1 LTEAEKQWWNELG
14 IRMTAVRPRFRFGSF
29 EFDPG
34 SGELF
39 RQGHKLKFQR
49 QLSVVLAML
58 VEHAGSVV
66 SREELRKTLWP
77 DDTFVDFD
85 RGLNKAIN
93 GVRASLRDSARKP
106 RFVETLPHKGYR
118 FIALVE
124 TAAFLGNV
132 PVATTSASRIQ
143 SLAVLPLA
151 NQSGDPAQEYFSDG
165 MTEELI
171 CAVSRIGSLRVI
183 SRTSVMRYKG
193 TRKSLPAIAREL
205 CVDAVVEGSVG
216 RSGSQV
222 RITAQLIY
230 APEDR
235 HLWSGRYERELCDVL
250 QMQAEIAESIAS
262 QINKVIEPGKTSG
275 RARPIHPQAYE
286 ACLKGNFFRDK
297 MTPADLEKSV
307 QFFTG
312 AIDLDP
318 EYAQAYAD
326 LSQSFFFLGVF
337 GIAPPG
343 DVFPKAKAAAVKA
356 LELDEALTAAHNAL
370 AAVHILYD
378 WDWAKAEAQCHQA
391 IQLSPG
397 SPVAR
402 AHMADFMSIQGRHD
416 EAVAEFRRVLAL
428 DPISRVYLGHFGL
441 ILYRARRYD
450 EAIEQCQKALE
461 VDANYANALWFLAIS
476 LEQKGRLAESIAIL
490 EKATGVSGGGLHYRA
505 LLGRAYAL
513 AGERQRSGAIV
524 EELEALSKAIYVS
537 PFDIAIVYLGL
548 GDKTSAFRW
557 LEEAYRQR
565 VFRLIELTMPMFD
578 DLRRDPRWEN
588 LVKRIGLLA

>member
-1 LTEAEKQWWNELG
+1 
-14 IRMTAVRPRFRFGSF
+14 M
-29 EFDPG
+29 
-34 SGELF
+34 
-39 RQGHKLKFQR
+39 
-49 QLSVVLAML
+49 VLAVL
-58 VEHAGSVV
+58 VERAGNVV
-66 SREELRKTLWP
+66 SREEFRKTLWP

-93 GVRASLRDSARKP
+93 GLRASLRDNARKP
-106 RFVETLPHKGYR
+106 RFVETLPRKGYR
-118 FIALVE
+118 FIASVE
-124 TAAFLGNV
+124 TAAFSGSGMR
-132 PVATTSASRIQ
+132 PDSSVAARIQ

-171 CAVSRIGSLRVI
+171 SAVSRIGSLRVI

-193 TRKSLPAIAREL
+193 TRKYLPAIAREL
-205 CVDAVVEGSVG
+205 GVDAVVEGSVG
-216 RSGSQV
+216 RSGNQV

-262 QINKVIEPGKTSG
+262 QINKVIEPGKMSV
-275 RARPIHPQAYE
+275 RARPVHPQAYE

-297 MTPADLEKSV
+297 MTPADLEKSI
-307 QFFTG
+307 QFFTW

-318 EYAQAYAD
+318 AYAQAYAD

-337 GIAPPG
+337 GVAPPG

-378 WDWAKAEAQCHQA
+378 WDWAGAEAQCHQA
-391 IQLSPG
+391 LQLSPG
-397 SPVAR
+397 NPVAR

-416 EAVAEFRRVLAL
+416 EAVAEFRRVLSL
-428 DPISRVYLGHFGL
+428 DPISRVYMGHFGL

-476 LEQKGRLAESIAIL
+476 LERKGQLAESIAIL
-490 EKATGVSGGGLHYRA
+490 EKAAAVSGGGLHYRA

-513 AGERQRSGAIV
+513 AGERQRGLTIV
-524 EELEALSKAIYVS
+524 EELEALSKKVYVS
-537 PFDIAIVYLGL
+537 PYDIALVYLGL

-565 VFRLIELTMPMFD
+565 VFRLIEMTMPMFD
-578 DLRRDPRWEN
+578 DMRGDSRWEN
-588 LVKRIGLLA
+588 LVRRIGLLK